1 MDFNKLMKR
10 HTKSILFVVLVLVLA
25 GIYSSFKLPVSL
37 FPNIAFPRIVVSADA
52 GDMPADQMM
61 ITVTRKLEQ
70 AVNSIL
76 GVVNVRSVTS
86 RGNTELSINF
96 HWNLNM
102 IQAELMVNNAINQI
116 RNELPSNIQFEVRRM
131 NPTIYPTIGY
141 SLTSTSISQT
151 RLREFAELVLSPV
164 LTSIDGVAKAS
175 VIGGQVKE
183 YQVMVNP
190 ERLRSFNLSMT
201 ELVNAI
207 RQTNIIG
214 SVGKIEQDYQLYLTL
229 VDGQYSS
236 LEDIGH
242 TEIKIQNQLPV
253 FLDDVAV
260 IKESVRPQ
268 WIRVTSNGQQAV
280 LVNVYQQ
287 PGANTVQIGN
297 IIKST
302 FEGLKDRVPAGIT
315 ISKFYDQSEL
325 IVESMKNVR
334 DSLVVGVLLA
344 ILILY
349 FFLRNSKIT
358 LIASLD
364 VPITIL
370 ITVLMMSFLG
380 MSFNIMT
387 LGGIA
392 AAIGLIID
400 DAIVVVENIIRHLA
414 LRRETHQ
421 HAVSSSLTEILHPIF
436 GSSFSTIVVFAPL
449 AFLTGVTGAF
459 FKSLSLTI
467 AISLLVSMLLSLLFI
482 PIFSLRWISK
492 RDAEKQEH
500 EGVVFR
506 ILHHYYEIVLSF
518 LLKRKYIPLIIGFAM
533 VISGYFLYKSLPTGF
548 LPTMDEGT
556 FILDYRTPAGTSL
569 DETNRVMLQIE
580 DILTG
585 IPEVASYSR
594 RTGLQLGGGLTEAN
608 MGDFLIRLK
617 KKRHRNIQQ
626 IIDEVRAKILKS
638 VPGVEVEFAQLM
650 GDLIGDLTAVPQPIE
665 IKVFGNDYS
674 RIHDVSQ
681 KVVQEIEKVQ
691 GVVDIYNGVTIAGSS
706 IFIKVNKLKAGMFGL
721 SAETIQQELD
731 ASIGGTVAS
740 EIPDKQYMVGIRV
753 WYPKN
758 EWADIEKI
766 KRIRLLTPTGE
777 YISVASIA
785 EIDIKKGQPELT
797 RENQKQMIAVTARI
811 SGRDMGSTLR
821 DIQTRL
827 KKNIQLPQSVF
838 IQYGGLYHEQQK
850 SFRDLLLV
858 LLTAILLVFTVQLIE
873 FESFKIPVVI
883 LIVDIL
889 SLFGVLFLLKV
900 TGVALNI
907 SSMMGMIMIVGI
919 VAENAIFLIHYI
931 QIYSRQQKSVA
942 VAVIEAGKVRMRPII
957 MTTLAAVL
965 ALMPLAIGIGA
976 GAQMQQPLAI
986 AVIGGFSLSAFL
998 LLLFLP
1004 VLYLIFFNENSK
1016 QVIDHEGDNHE

>member
-1 MDFNKLMKR
+1 MDINKLMR
-10 HTKSILFVVLVLVLA
+10 THTKAILFVVIVLVLA
-25 GIYSSFKLPVSL
+25 GTFSGFKLPVSL

-96 HWNLNM
+96 HWNLDM

-116 RNELPSNIQFEVRRM
+116 RNELPPNIQFEVRRM
-131 NPTIYPTIGY
+131 NPTVYPTIGY
-141 SLTSTSISQT
+141 SLTSTSISQVK
-151 RLREFAELVLSPV
+151 LRKFAELVLSPV

-175 VIGGQVKE
+175 VIGGQIKE
-183 YQVMVNP
+183 YQIIVNP
-190 ERLRSFNLSMT
+190 ERLRSYNLSMT
-201 ELVNAI
+201 DLVDAI
-207 RQTNIIG
+207 RKTNIIG

-229 VDGQYSS
+229 LDGQYRS

-242 TEIKIQNQLPV
+242 TEIKIRNQLPV

-268 WIRVTSNGQQAV
+268 WTRVTSNGQEAV

-287 PGANTVQIGN
+287 PGANTVQIDN

-302 FEGLKDRVPAGIT
+302 LDGLKDRIPAGIT
-315 ISKFYDQSEL
+315 LSKFYDQSDL

-334 DSLVVGVLLA
+334 DSILIGVLLA
-344 ILILY
+344 VLILY
-349 FFLRNSKIT
+349 IFLRNSKIT

-364 VPITIL
+364 VPITIA
-370 ITVLMMSFLG
+370 ITILLMSLLG

-414 LRRETHQ
+414 LKRETHKG
-421 HAVSSSLTEILHPIF
+421 AVSSSLKEILHPIF

-467 AISLLVSMLLSLLFI
+467 AASLLVSMLLSMLFI
-482 PIFSLRWISK
+482 PIFSQRWISK

-500 EGVVFR
+500 EGAVFR
-506 ILHHYYEIVLSF
+506 FLHHYYEITLTV
-518 LLKRKYIPLIIGFAM
+518 LLKRKYIPLVIGFLLI
-533 VISGYFLYKSLPTGF
+533 VSGYFLYKSLPTGF
-548 LPTMDEGT
+548 LPYMDEGT

-569 DETNRVMLQIE
+569 EETNRIILQIE
-580 DILTG
+580 DILTK

-617 KKRHRNIQQ
+617 KSRHRNIQE
-626 IIDEVRAKILKS
+626 IIDDVRGKVLHF

-665 IKVFGNDYS
+665 IKVFGNEYS
-674 RIHDVSQ
+674 QIHRISQ
-681 KVVQEIEKVQ
+681 KIVQEIEKVR
-691 GVVDIYNGVTIAGSS
+691 GVVDIYDGVTIAGSS
-706 IFIKVNKLKAGMFGL
+706 ILLRVDKLKAGMYGL
-721 SAETIQQELD
+721 SAEKIQQELA

-740 EIPDKQYMVGIRV
+740 EIPDQQYMVGIRV
-753 WYPKN
+753 WYPKS
-758 EWADIEKI
+758 ERADIEKI
-766 KRIRLLTPTGE
+766 KRIRILTPTGD
-777 YISVASIA
+777 YVSVVSIA
-785 EIDIKKGQPELT
+785 DIKIKEGQPELT

-821 DIQTRL
+821 DIQERL
-827 KKNIQLPQSVF
+827 KKNIQLPQNVF
-838 IQYGGLYHEQQK
+838 IQYGGLYREQQK

-873 FESFKIPVVI
+873 FESFKIPFII

-889 SLFGVLFLLKV
+889 SLFGVFFLLKI

-907 SSMMGMIMIVGI
+907 SSMMGMIMIIGI

-931 QIYSRQQKSVA
+931 QIFSRQEKSMVL
-942 VAVIEAGKVRMRPII
+942 AVIEAGKVRMRPII

-965 ALMPLAIGIGA
+965 ALMPLAIGVGA

-1004 VLYLIFFNENSK
+1004 VVYLIFFNEK
-1016 QVIDHEGDNHE
+1016 TKHLTDHEGEKNE

>member
-1 MDFNKLMKR
+1 MDLNKLMR
-10 HTKSILFVVLVLVLA
+10 THTKAILFVVIVLVLA
-25 GIYSSFKLPVSL
+25 GTYSGFKLPVSL

-96 HWNLNM
+96 HWNLDM

-116 RNELPSNIQFEVRRM
+116 RNELPPNIQFEVRRM
-131 NPTIYPTIGY
+131 NPTVYPTIGY
-141 SLTSTSISQT
+141 SLTSASLSQT
-151 RLREFAELVLSPV
+151 RLREFADLVLSPV

-183 YQVMVNP
+183 YQVIVDP

-201 ELVNAI
+201 DLVNAI

-229 VDGQYSS
+229 VDGQYRS

-242 TEIKIQNQLPV
+242 TEIKIRNQLPV

-268 WIRVTSNGQQAV
+268 WIRVTSNGQEAV

-287 PGANTVQIGN
+287 PGANTVQIAN
-297 IIKST
+297 NIKST
-302 FEGLKDRVPAGIT
+302 LDGLKDRIPAGIT
-315 ISKFYDQSEL
+315 VSKFYDQSDL
-325 IVESMKNVR
+325 IIESMKNVR
-334 DSLVVGVLLA
+334 DSILIGVLLA
-344 ILILY
+344 VLILY
-349 FFLRNSKIT
+349 LFLRNSKIT

-364 VPITIL
+364 VPITIA
-370 ITVLMMSFLG
+370 ITVLLMSFLG

-414 LRRETHQ
+414 LKRETHE

-467 AISLLVSMLLSLLFI
+467 AVSLLVSMLLSLLFI
-482 PIFSLRWISK
+482 PIFSQRWISK
-492 RDAEKQEH
+492 RDAEKQEQ
-500 EGVVFR
+500 EGAVFR
-506 ILHHYYEIVLSF
+506 FLHHYYEIVVLF
-518 LLKRKYIPLIIGFAM
+518 LLKRKYIPLLIGLVLIIT
-533 VISGYFLYKSLPTGF
+533 GYFLYKSLPTGF
-548 LPTMDEGT
+548 LPYMDEGT

-569 DETNRVMLQIE
+569 EETNRVILQIE
-580 DILTG
+580 DILTK

-617 KKRHRNIQQ
+617 KKRHRNIQE
-626 IIDEVRAKILKS
+626 IIDEVRNKVLRA

-681 KVVQEIEKVQ
+681 KVVQEIEQVH
-691 GVVDIYNGVTIAGSS
+691 GVVDIYNGITIAGSS
-706 IFIKVNKLKAGMFGL
+706 ILLKVDKLKAGMFGL
-721 SAETIQQELD
+721 SAEEIQQELE

-740 EIPDKQYMVGIRV
+740 EIPDQQYMVGIRV
-753 WYPKN
+753 WYPKSDR
-758 EWADIEKI
+758 ADIEKI
-766 KRIRLLTPTGE
+766 KRIRLLTPAGE
-777 YISVASIA
+777 YVSLASIA
-785 EIDIKKGQPELT
+785 EIEIKKGQPELT

-821 DIQTRL
+821 EIQSRL

-838 IQYGGLYHEQQK
+838 IQYGGLYREQQK

-873 FESFKIPVVI
+873 FESFKIPIVI
-883 LIVDIL
+883 LIVDVL
-889 SLFGVLFLLKV
+889 SLFGVFFLLKV

-907 SSMMGMIMIVGI
+907 SSLMGMIMIVGI
-919 VAENAIFLIHYI
+919 VAENAIFFIHFI
-931 QIYSRQQKSVA
+931 QVFNQPEKSMVT
-942 VAVIEAGKVRMRPII
+942 AVIEAGKVRMRPII

-1004 VLYLIFFNENSK
+1004 ILYVVFFNKKLKHS
-1016 QVIDHEGDNHE
+1016 IDHEGE

>member
-1 MDFNKLMKR
+1 MDFNKLMQR

-52 GDMPADQMM
+52 GDMPANQMM
-61 ITVTRKLEQ
+61 IMVTRKLEQ

-76 GVVNVRSVTS
+76 GVMNVRSVTS

-102 IQAELMVNNAINQI
+102 IQSELMVNNAINQI
-116 RNELPSNIQFEVRRM
+116 RNELPPNIQFEVRRM

-141 SLTSTSISQT
+141 SLTSSSISQT
-151 RLREFAELVLSPV
+151 QLREFAELVLSPV
-164 LTSIDGVAKAS
+164 LTSIDGVEKVS

-183 YQVMVNP
+183 YQVTVNP

-201 ELVNAI
+201 DLANAI

-214 SVGKIEQDYQLYLTL
+214 SVGKIEQDYQLFLTL

-268 WIRVTSNGQQAV
+268 WIRVTSNGQEAV
-280 LVNVYQQ
+280 LVNVYQH

-302 FEGLKDRVPAGIT
+302 FEGLKDRIPAGIT
-315 ISKFYDQSEL
+315 ISKFYDQSDL

-334 DSLVVGVLLA
+334 DSIVIGVLLA

-436 GSSFSTIVVFAPL
+436 GSSLSTIVVFAPL

-506 ILHHYYEIVLSF
+506 FLHHYYEIVLSF
-518 LLKRKYIPLIIGFAM
+518 LLKRKYIPLIIGFVM
-533 VISGYFLYKSLPTGF
+533 IITGYFLYKSLPTGF

-569 DETNRVMLQIE
+569 DETNRVILQIE

-617 KKRHRNIQQ
+617 KNRRRNIQQ
-626 IIDEVRAKILKS
+626 IIDEVRSKILQS

-674 RIHDVSQ
+674 QIHDVSQ
-681 KVVQEIEKVQ
+681 KVVQEIEKVR

-706 IFIKVNKLKAGMFGL
+706 IFIKVDKLKAGMFGL
-721 SAETIQQELD
+721 SAETIQQELE

-758 EWADIEKI
+758 QWTDIEKI

-777 YISVASIA
+777 YISVASVA
-785 EIDIKKGQPELT
+785 DIDIKKGQPELT

-811 SGRDMGSTLR
+811 SRRDMCSTLR
-821 DIQTRL
+821 DIQARL
-827 KKNIQLPQSVF
+827 KKNVQLPQNIF
-838 IQYGGLYHEQQK
+838 IQYGGLYQEQQK

-858 LLTAILLVFTVQLIE
+858 LLSAILLVFTVQLIE
-873 FESFKIPVVI
+873 FESFKIPIVI

-889 SLFGVLFLLKV
+889 SLFGVLFLLKII
-900 TGVALNI
+900 GVALNI

-1004 VLYLIFFNENSK
+1004 VLYLIFFNKKSQHLINQEGK
-1016 QVIDHEGDNHE
+1016 KHE